1 MRLKKYFV
9 ILKLL
14 LMKKIYLF
22 LLYIVTTA
30 FLFIPVKT
38 LSYEP
43 CDTVRS
49 CIGNALTLTVTQGK
63 GAHYVDVEKTKSMN
77 KLRDSMTI
85 EFWMK
90 PERQAGKTQFIAGL
104 WGPGEDKNDVWVL
117 YFSPD
122 DYLVFELN
130 GEKTNLKKSDNTIV
144 RISASQLYNRWSHIA
159 AVFDGKRAMAYIY
172 LNGIKTDSATNNL
185 YPLTKLRV
193 QQEDKLPLQI
203 GSCNGLSDNSN
214 NRTFKGQIDEFRIWA
229 RIFSDFEIYCNRLK
243 SFEGNEQG
251 LILYYRFN
259 EVPNNYTLCDATPNR
274 NTGKARSGASCQ
286 KSDRP
291 FYQTIFTNVKSITDT
306 LKCDTSKTWIITVTD
321 TSMCGSRVWMRVI
334 DDLAKSYK
342 ISPANLVLTKN
353 VPATF
358 TVTLNTTYTGNINSR
373 LQIINYNRCGITN
386 TIPLKITRMTELSF
400 SNVNI
405 DFGKVLAN
413 CVNIPYVDSVIRICN
428 NTTVLGSPR
437 DITISQI
444 RTNQP
449 NVFGVIAPPTPIV
462 LKPGECINVTVRF
475 FPGSVTA
482 DYTDALRIS
491 SNDRCQGSNIISLK
505 ATAQEAIAIK
515 NRGNKRIDT
524 LDFGSVCVGY
534 VSDAIEYLWEN
545 LTDEKIIVQN
555 IILPANFIGKKFVFP
570 VTLDPKTGYN
580 PNYFRFLPQTRGNF
594 IDSIIFV
601 VNAGNCLVNRKVIV
615 KGRGYV
621 ADLSFTVDSVDFGDV
636 IVGKER
642 TMTINL
648 TNRSEDPLDLYLYL
662 RKGKVFFLVSS
673 RTLKID
679 PGKTVNVRVSARPLI
694 DSVYFDELCFFETR
708 CNTSG
713 CVKLR
718 VRGVYERFKFEP
730 PLMQVLNVVG
740 CSYRDDSLK
749 IINTSVTDQVLSKF
763 QLDDPS
769 GRFSLIS
776 PSVLPDNLILKPGES
791 YTFIFR
797 YTPGDVLQ
805 DYADR
810 AYLRYETNDMQQW
823 AGVLFGSSVSPKIS
837 ITELKIFGTLEVGD
851 KKRDTVLIENI
862 SPFPVKIDSI
872 ITSEG
877 YELIYPVSNINKWL
891 NQRDTI
897 MAIVDFKPTEA
908 KEYDGSLQVYSS
920 LPCEVKSS
928 GKLKGKGVIVPLEAP
943 ISVISYGFVR
953 PCDCRTRE
961 IPLINQSL
969 VFPMSIDSV
978 WIDSTGISNG
988 TPEFFTW
995 NSFYSPNGITP
1006 YSIPPKSFDTLR
1018 IIYCPRTP
1026 SLPQYIDNAAR
1037 INIKASGSGWN
1048 GEYETF
1054 LVGKRALMM
1063 MPDPDYAIFPP
1074 TRVDTFSVPQ
1084 YVNILIPDYDVN
1096 PDRNTLKIDSITFEP
1111 NERVF
1116 YYSDTL
1122 GNLAPF
1128 VIDTNNFLQL
1138 ELNFKPRAVRSYSAK
1153 MKIYFSQPCPMTDT
1167 TVFLYGAGF
1176 APAFGLALNFD
1187 NHRNETDTFRVITC
1201 DTLIIPIY
1209 SSREIPADVIDVNL
1223 RLRYDTTK
1231 LKYIGSFSP
1240 YLSDTCKPHIPKIS
1254 ELNSQFFG
1262 TEILMKNFCKVD
1274 SIKPILYAK
1283 FIPLTN
1289 KRDTFSLKIDSVM
1302 FDTEELILYNL
1313 ITELDDAVIVILQPE
1328 YKVLNSV
1335 DFDSVQVLDCKYD
1348 TLYILN
1354 TGDVPITLESILNLP
1369 KDVKI
1374 VSSEP
1379 PLNQHFDRG
1388 DTAKVIIGFCPRRK
1402 QDFDERVMA
1411 YTSLPCDFVDSTF
1424 IKGIGY
1430 APYFSFIS
1438 DFSTNFTVP
1447 DTIVATLGDTINIP
1461 VYFEKDFSAFIDGK
1475 WYWLEKFSFE
1485 IDLNYNKYA
1494 LKYLGSHSHIN
1505 GEFSSFSQ
1513 QGKVTYKFKSVD
1525 SLKAGLIASSD
1536 FLVVVP
1542 DTIITSLFV
1551 QARDFNTDSIMFIDI
1566 YPIPSDG
1573 AFKVL
1578 GECNLTYFNYSSHL
1592 PNLYQN
1598 TPNPWT
1604 NYTKINFVLQEKTSV
1619 RLKLYD
1625 SQGKFIKAL
1634 INSSNME
1641 PGEYSYLL
1649 NSEELNSG
1657 LYFYILESG
1666 NFVAVKSMI
1675 LIK

>member
-1 MRLKKYFV
+1 
-9 ILKLL
+9 
-14 LMKKIYLF
+14 MKKIYGF
-22 LLYIVTTA
+22 YLYILIINI
-30 FLFIPVKT
+30 LFIPIKS

-49 CIGNALTLTVTQGK
+49 CLGNALTLAVTQGK
-63 GAHYVDVEKTKSMN
+63 GAHYVDVEKTKSMSRL
-77 KLRDSMTI
+77 KDSMTI

-90 PERQAGKTQFIAGL
+90 PEKQAGTTQFVAGL

-130 GEKTNLKKSDNTIV
+130 GDKTNLKKADNTTV
-144 RISASQLYNRWSHIA
+144 RIPASQLYNRWNHIA
-159 AVFDGKRAMAYIY
+159 AVFDGKRAMAYLY

-203 GSCNGLSDNSN
+203 GSCNGLSDNAN

-229 RIFSDFEIYCNRLK
+229 RLFSDLDIYCNRLK

-259 EVPNNYTLCDATPNR
+259 EVPNNYTLCDATPNGNLGR
-274 NTGKARSGASCQ
+274 ARSGASCQ

-306 LKCDTSKTWIITVTD
+306 LKCDTTKSWIITVTD

-334 DDLAKSYK
+334 DDLATSYK
-342 ISPANLVLTKN
+342 ITPANLVLTKD

-373 LQIINYNRCGITN
+373 LQVINYNRCGITN

-400 SNVNI
+400 SRVSI

-428 NTTVLGSPR
+428 NTIVLGSPR

-444 RTNQP
+444 RTNRP
-449 NVFGVIAPPTPIV
+449 NVFGVIAPPTPII

-482 DYTDALRIS
+482 DYTDVLRIT
-491 SNDRCQGSNIISLK
+491 SNDRCQGSNVISLK
-505 ATAQEAIAIK
+505 ATAQEAIGIK
-515 NRGNKRIDT
+515 NRDNKRIDT

-545 LTDEKIIVQN
+545 LTEEKITVQN
-555 IILPANFIGKKFVFP
+555 IILPTHFIGKKFVFP

-580 PNYFRFLPQTRGNF
+580 PNYFRFLPQSRGNF
-594 IDSIIFV
+594 LDSIIFV

-648 TNRSEDPLDLYLYL
+648 TNKSEDPLDLYLYL

-673 RTLKID
+673 RTLRIE
-679 PGKTVNVRVSARPLI
+679 PGKTATVRVSARPLI
-694 DSVYFDELCFFETR
+694 DSVYLDELCFFETR

-718 VRGVYERFKFEP
+718 VRGVYERFRFEP

-740 CSYRDDSLK
+740 CSFRDDSLK
-749 IINTSVTDQVLSKF
+749 IINTSPSDQILSKF

-769 GRFSLIS
+769 GRFSLVS
-776 PSVLPDNLILKPGES
+776 PGVLPDNLNLRPSES
-791 YTFIFR
+791 ITFIFR

-810 AYLRYETNDMQQW
+810 AYLRYETSDKEQW
-823 AGVLFGSSVSPKIS
+823 AGVLFGSSISPKIS
-837 ITELKIFGTLEVGD
+837 VTELKIFGTLEVGD

-877 YELIYPVSNINKWL
+877 YELIYPVSKINKWL

-908 KEYDGSLQVYSS
+908 KDYNGSLQVFSS

-928 GKLKGKGVIVPLEAP
+928 GQLKGKGIIVPLEAP

-969 VFPMSIDSV
+969 VFPMKIDSV

-988 TPEFFTW
+988 TPEFFSW
-995 NSFYSPNGITP
+995 NSFYSPNGTTP

-1026 SLPQYIDNAAR
+1026 SLPQFVDNAAR
-1037 INIKASGSGWN
+1037 INLKASGSGWN
-1048 GEYETF
+1048 GNYETF
-1054 LVGKRALMM
+1054 LVGKRALLM
-1063 MPDPDYAIFPP
+1063 MPEPEYAIFPP

-1096 PDRNTLKIDSITFEP
+1096 PDRSSLRIDSITFMP

-1122 GNLAPF
+1122 GNPAPF
-1128 VIDTNNFLQL
+1128 IIDTNNFLQL
-1138 ELNFKPRAVRSYSAK
+1138 KLNFKPRAVRNYSAK

-1167 TVFLYGAGF
+1167 TVFLYGSGF

-1223 RLRYDTTK
+1223 RLGYDTTK
-1231 LKYIGSFSP
+1231 LKYIGSFST
-1240 YLSDTCKPHIPKIS
+1240 YLLDTCKPHIPKIS
-1254 ELNSQFFG
+1254 KVNSQFYG
-1262 TEILMKNFCKVD
+1262 TEVLMKNFCKVD

-1283 FIPLTN
+1283 FVPLTN
-1289 KRDTFSLKIDSVM
+1289 KRDTFALKIDSAM

-1313 ITELDDAVIVILQPE
+1313 ITEFDDAVIVILEPE
-1328 YKVLNSV
+1328 YKILNTI

-1354 TGDVPITLESILNLP
+1354 TGDVSITLESILNLP

-1379 PLNQHFDRG
+1379 PLNQTFERG
-1388 DTAKVIIGFCPRRK
+1388 DTAKVFISFCPRRK
-1402 QDFDERVMA
+1402 QDFDEKVMA
-1411 YTSLPCDFVDSTF
+1411 FTSFPCDFIDSTV

-1438 DFSTNFTVP
+1438 DFSANFIIP
-1447 DTIVATLGDTINIP
+1447 DTITATLGDTINIP
-1461 VYFEKDFSAFIDGK
+1461 VYFEKDFSAFIGGK

-1485 IDLNYNKYA
+1485 IDLHYNKYA
-1494 LKYLGSHSHIN
+1494 LKYLGSQSHIN
-1505 GEFSSFSQ
+1505 GEFSNFAQ
-1513 QGKVTYKFKSVD
+1513 QGKITYRFKNVD

-1551 QARDFNTDSIMFIDI
+1551 QSRDFNTDSIMFIDI
-1566 YPIPSDG
+1566 HPQPSDG
-1573 AFKVL
+1573 SFKTI
-1578 GECNLTYFNYSSHL
+1578 GECNLTYFNYSSHI
-1592 PNLYQN
+1592 PNLFQN

-1604 NYTKINFVLQEKTSV
+1604 DYTRIDFVLQEKTSV

-1625 SQGKFIKAL
+1625 SKGKYIKEL
-1634 INSSNME
+1634 INSNNME
-1641 PGEYSYLL
+1641 PGQYSYLL
-1649 NSEELNSG
+1649 NSEDLNSG

-1666 NFVAVKSMI
+1666 SFTSVKSMI